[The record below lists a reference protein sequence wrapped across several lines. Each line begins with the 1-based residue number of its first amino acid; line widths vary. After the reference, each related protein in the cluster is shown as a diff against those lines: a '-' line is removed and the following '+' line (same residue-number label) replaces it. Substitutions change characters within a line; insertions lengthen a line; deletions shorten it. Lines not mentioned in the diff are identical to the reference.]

1 MTEIETQAAVNET
14 LGELDQLRV
23 DGAIAN
29 NNKIIEDDL
38 RLLAAKEEI
47 AQIERELLMDSI
59 RGVANLI
66 ASTEEGRKEFAA
78 FLKALAI
85 SEVIVNLRS
94 EISSNNKYA
103 AADPLNLLPGGAE
116 IVQAKLLA
124 KNIKAGAGAA
134 INIATIAAQKFE
146 HGGYSGADMI
156 RDYNPTFTN
165 NPRGYINKPTAWM
178 NLAGEAGGE
187 WIASNRLLQDP
198 RTAPVI
204 QSLENFQRTGAL
216 TFANGGFTTPFVAPA
231 QVGVSATDIAN
242 AVKVAISE
250 VQIVTSVQEI
260 IDVNSNMQNVRAT
273 ATL

>member
-1 MTEIETQAAVNET
+1 MDEKARKQNALFIKSLVI
-14 LGELDQLRV
+14 GEMLIGLQQ
-23 DGAIAN
+23 
-29 NNKIIEDDL
+29 
-38 RLLAAKEEI
+38 EI
-47 AQIERELLMDSI
+47 A
-59 RGVANLI
+59 GYWV
-66 ASTEEGRKEFAA
+66 
-78 FLKALAI
+78 
-85 SEVIVNLRS
+85 
-94 EISSNNKYA
+94 
-103 AADPLNLLPGGAE
+103 
-116 IVQAKLLA
+116 
-124 KNIKAGAGAA
+124 GAGADSKEGIIVKGTAAAAVATSRSIAAGIRAGVA
-134 INIATIAAQKFE
+134 IAKVSAQKFE

-216 TFANGGFTTPFVAPA
+216 TFDNGGFTTPFVIPNSIGA
-231 QVGVSATDIAN
+231 SANDIAM
-242 AVKVAISE
+242 AVKLAVSE
-250 VQIVTSVQEI
+250 LQITPIVSVQEI